1 MLTLLFGFRVS
12 VQLSHLR
19 LDSPPRFRF
28 VSVSANSHLP
38 TASAISD
45 RDAQGED
52 DRADSEAEEG
62 PSRQE
67 DEKQGEE
74 GEQETLQS
82 QCNPVLHSRM
92 LWNPK
97 HKAVPH
103 HELSADAKFFLDCV
117 VDLVMQEEVVA
128 LSELGRREP
137 V

>member
-1 MLTLLFGFRVS
+1 M
-12 VQLSHLR
+12 
-19 LDSPPRFRF
+19 P
-28 VSVSANSHLP
+28 
-38 TASAISD
+38 SAISD
-45 RDAQGED
+45 RDARNEHN
-52 DRADSEAEEG
+52 RADCEAKEA
-62 PSRQE
+62 PSREE

-74 GEQETLQS
+74 EQETLQS

-92 LWNPK
+92 LWNPQ

-103 HELSADAKFFLDCV
+103 HQLSADAKFFLDCV